1 MTDGYIKTENI
12 LRILKLLTRDNV
24 RLEELL
30 AKFLEEAAALEFDSE
45 EPPGEPEDESRGE
58 ALTWSE
64 DQPN

>member
-12 LRILKLLTRDNV
+12 LKILKLLTQDNV

-45 EPPGEPEDESRGE
+45 EPSEEAEDGSIGDS
-58 ALTWSE
+58 LTCPE

>member
-45 EPPGEPEDESRGE
+45 EPSEEAEDESIGE
-58 ALTWSE
+58 VPTWLE

>member
-12 LRILKLLTRDNV
+12 LRILKLLTQDNV

-30 AKFLEEAAALEFDSE
+30 AKFLEEAAAQKFDSE
-45 EPPGEPEDESRGE
+45 VPPEEDADESIGE
-58 ALTWSE
+58 VLTWSE

>member
-12 LRILKLLTRDNV
+12 LRILKLLTKDNV

-30 AKFLEEAAALEFDSE
+30 AKFLEEAAAREFDSE
-45 EPPGEPEDESRGE
+45 EPPEGAEDESIGE
-58 ALTWSE
+58 GLTWSE